1 MGLNTEFYRRMI
13 IKNGI
18 DIFETYSGSYVKK
31 LVDKKTTLENA
42 EKERADCN
50 YGCAEEHEQ
59 LAKWL
64 EELKKIKEGGQI

>member
-1 MGLNTEFYRRMI
+1 MI
-13 IKNGI
+13 VLL
-18 DIFETYSGSYVKK
+18 EVKMTIEEAI
-31 LVDKKTTLENA
+31 LHCRENA

-64 EELKKIKEGGQI
+64 EELKNIKEGEEK